1 MVDLAGRHRAVGIG
15 TRDEAGHNYLCRLLR
30 LLFDFPALRK
40 KDGKSVRW
48 VWSLSSD
55 ECFKIAGYLILILIG
70 GWFVEEVAGWPLT
83 IASMLCLRE
92 GIAAFDVELARG
104 EDRNLIDVDHFLW
117 NPKRGNTLFGQL
129 YAKFMEV
136 DVGI

>member
-1 MVDLAGRHRAVGIG
+1 MIWLVVTERSESELATKLDTIIFADFFGYFLIS
-15 TRDEAGHNYLCRLLR
+15 
-30 LLFDFPALRK
+30 LLFV
-40 KDGKSVRW
+40 KDEKSVRW
-48 VWSLSSD
+48 VWPLSSD

-83 IASMLCLRE
+83 IASMLGLRE
-92 GIAAFDVELARG
+92 SIAAFDVELARG